1 MVAADRQVFQGR
13 GAIVRRLNAGV
24 ETLAKMAGGGGDS
37 GGGEAEQ
44 QQQPWQQQQ
53 QLLAFELE
61 GPSPGP
67 GGTVVVRLALKRG
80 LHCLAFTLAF
90 TLRQGR
96 IALLHNTRS

>member
-67 GGTVVVRLALKRG
+67 GGTVVVRLAEG
-80 LHCLAFTLAF
+80 LL
-90 TLRQGR
+90 LRARLQRSRALTGR
-96 IALLHNTRS
+96 RRAEAPDTS